1 MKLHRG
7 RLLACILLFLPIL
20 LLSGC
25 DSYTGD
31 ADQLLRSVSIQA
43 QLLENGNMQ
52 VTERWDIS
60 LYDRD
65 KSYSNLFKSFPYSS
79 EQQITDFSV
88 TDNDT
93 GLTYS
98 FEGEFS
104 SLYELSETPE
114 TCYLIANGQGTELGW
129 FMPPVDEG
137 DASFTLS
144 YTVTNAVERYADVGV
159 LYHGF
164 IGKRFSI
171 PITQFTAEI
180 LLPEGAN
187 QQDLR
192 GWMHCT
198 AESWLSID
206 SANHITLTASE
217 IPAETNVET
226 RICAPASLFPNA
238 QRTSSETALEK
249 ISQEEQQWADE
260 WEAQKERERFLA
272 LVSAIAAIVITAA
285 GIVFGILCRV
295 LKRRHKVEEPDYYRE
310 IPAGSSPG
318 SAGALFYYYD
328 GGIQSG
334 EARNHVAAAT
344 MMSLAR
350 KKWITF
356 EENPAGQQTK
366 KKDDDLLIRI
376 ENGSIP
382 LTPSENS
389 FYQLLSRAAE
399 QQDGCL
405 TLQDFERYAKKH
417 AQSYQNQMNAFVNA
431 ADNEIAPKGY
441 FEKELLLVNAVRIIS
456 ILALLMS
463 VVLFFATTGHMA
475 VFCAGLLVGG
485 LFALILSC
493 GKTRLSVQGETDLGI
508 WYGLQRFLL
517 DFSNMKEYGVFQLPL
532 WEEYL
537 VYAAMMGI
545 SDEVSEQLRKA
556 YPQVWTSSEQDPNFF
571 PRTSYLYWMYRPH
584 YRHRAHFSF
593 ADQLSR
599 TVDNAGKAAQNAIN
613 AVSGK
618 GGSRSGG
625 SGFGGGGFGGGGGGF
640 GSGGGG
646 GAR

>member
-7 RLLACILLFLPIL
+7 RLWACILLLLPIL
-20 LLSGC
+20 LFSGC
-25 DSYTGD
+25 SSYKRG

-43 QLLENGNMQ
+43 QLLENGDMQ

-79 EQQITDFSV
+79 EQQIKDFSV

-93 GLTYS
+93 GRTYD

-104 SLYELSETPE
+104 SLHEVSETPK
-114 TCYLIANGQGTELGW
+114 TCYLIANDQETELGW
-129 FMPPVDEG
+129 FMQPVDEG
-137 DASFTLS
+137 NASFTLS

-164 IGKRFSI
+164 IGKQFSI

-180 LLPEGAN
+180 LLPDGAE

-192 GWMHCT
+192 GWLHCT

-217 IPAETNVET
+217 IPAQTNVET

-249 ISQEEQQWADE
+249 IAQEEQQWADE

-272 LVSAIAAIVITAA
+272 LLSAIAGIVIAVA

-295 LKRRHKVEEPDYYRE
+295 VKRRYKVEEPDYYRE

-318 SAGALFYYYD
+318 GAGALFYYYD
-328 GGIQSG
+328 GGLQDR
-334 EARNHVAAAT
+334 ETRNHVAAAT

-350 KKWITF
+350 KKWISF
-356 EENPAGQQTK
+356 EENPSGQETK
-366 KKDDDLLIRI
+366 DKDDDLLIHI

-389 FYQLLSRAAE
+389 FYQLLSHAAE
-399 QQDGCL
+399 LQSSCL
-405 TLQDFERYAKKH
+405 TLQDFERYAKKN
-417 AQSYQNQMNAFVNA
+417 AQSYQNQMNAFINA

-441 FEKELLLVNAVRIIS
+441 FEKEPTFVDVVRVIS
-456 ILALLMS
+456 ILALFAS
-463 VVLFFATTGHMA
+463 IVLFFATTGYLA
-475 VFCAGLLVGG
+475 VLCAGLLVGG
-485 LFALILSC
+485 LSALLLSL

-508 WYGLQRFLL
+508 WHGLRRFLL

-556 YPQVWTSSEQDPNFF
+556 YPQVWASNDQDPNFF
-571 PRTSYLYWMYRPH
+571 PRTSYLYWMYRPR

-593 ADQLSR
+593 ADQISR
-599 TVDNAGKAAQNAIN
+599 TMDNAGKAAQNAMDAIN
-613 AVSGK
+613 GRGSSH
-618 GGSRSGG
+618 GGGR
-625 SGFGGGGFGGGGGGF
+625 GFGGGGFGGGGGGF